1 MGEEENKYVSQLK
14 DVYDS
19 CDTTGSGYLDK
30 EELTEL
36 CHKLHLERQLPL
48 LLETLLG
55 NNHFARV
62 NFEEFKE
69 GFVTILSSSIN
80 LGLSDD
86 ESSYLE
92 PVVPDEVKPK
102 YISGAKWYGRRTR
115 PELQGT
121 KLETSKYLQE
131 QQAKVNVKSQLR
143 RSASL
148 ESVESLKSDE
158 EPESMKEQ
166 QHEMFEGQGRMCTWD
181 DDLYDSPRKVLTS
194 YFDMTENQV
203 RDIWEDL
210 GIGHNGYLNK
220 QELAT
225 VCKNIGLKEL
235 NKEDLEELFSKL
247 DSDGDGRVSLKEF
260 QLGLFS
266 HSPIPCPVSSTPHK
280 PKHQKSPSHQ
290 IFKESVHRSAT
301 PSFISGSA
309 ALNLFSSIDDGS
321 GFASPE
327 QIASIWAQEGVENC
341 KEILKG
347 LDFNMEERVNLL
359 ELSMV
364 LDDEI
369 MASKN
374 GLQQAAFASCKNE
387 LHHLEAQMEQ
397 ISIERDRARAEL
409 EKVEKRN
416 VQLFNEVDD
425 NHTALEHHNES
436 KLKNLE
442 QDYKGKL
449 TVMKFEVEMERELLL
464 QQVNHQRTKLE
475 ADIKSLKEEESS
487 LREKLT
493 LVIKENGR
501 LQTEVVEVA
510 QKLSASEKQ
519 VLKLQKDLDFMLKD
533 KLGLL
538 DPQSIEFFDQEKRF
552 AEIIKE
558 YEVQC
563 RELRDKNDELQLEV
577 EKLHSQLRG
586 RKPNQAWHNMEAN
599 HRGGK
604 ILSNSVKARIPDNIQ
619 RDDQLL
625 GYQHLPTTGQNG
637 VILIETDPY
646 SVSIEME
653 LLVEELKEQHQ
664 DLKIQLETKVNYYE
678 REIELMKRNFEIER
692 KDIEQS
698 FKIEI
703 SELEEQKSDL
713 EELNV
718 KYQEVIDGLKDQLQ
732 KVGSV
737 QELKKRF
744 EKERS
749 EIEQNYAKEISSLGH
764 RLAQER
770 DRLEDDMKMK
780 HETEM
785 HLMRIELHR
794 FSEDNILLKNK
805 LGRLQQEAEDADE
818 ANKKHR
824 KHIEE
829 FKMEKEKAMYEIEEL
844 KQLSNHYREE
854 IFQLNTRINLLSF
867 ELSELSSN
875 HKANLNTISVLNQRL
890 VVLETQKEHEA
901 VVAKQLQ
908 EASAELTKEHLQ
920 RQLAWQGER
929 ALLEQQLEASRE
941 QISQSQGLEA
951 ELEHLSQECRM
962 LQLMKTQL
970 GEALEE
976 CQDQLLEAN
985 THLRLVESHHAD
997 ELQHL
1002 RSQMDNLVS
1011 KDCLSELENKLVEK
1025 QEMIKQLQENLNF
1038 QEEQLKWQLATYQ
1051 EENENSHRLM
1061 QEKAGKLEMNLKNA
1075 EILLQENMAR
1085 LKEQFEK
1092 NAKSNLLLKD
1102 LYVENA
1108 QLMKTLQ
1115 VAEQKQKKAEN
1126 RNLILE
1132 EKISSLNKLIKEI
1145 TLASQ

>member
-92 PVVPDEVKPK
+92 PVKPK

-563 RELRDKNDELQLEV
+563 RDCVIKRAIKFLKQFVYL
-577 EKLHSQLRG
+577 ST
-586 RKPNQAWHNMEAN
+586 
-599 HRGGK
+599 
-604 ILSNSVKARIPDNIQ
+604 ILSKNPSHVF
-619 RDDQLL
+619 LL
-625 GYQHLPTTGQNG
+625 FQ
-637 VILIETDPY
+637 
-646 SVSIEME
+646 
-653 LLVEELKEQHQ
+653 
-664 DLKIQLETKVNYYE
+664 VNYYE

-785 HLMRIELHR
+785 HLMRGYSGTVLNVCN
-794 FSEDNILLKNK
+794 FS
-805 LGRLQQEAEDADE
+805 LQ
-818 ANKKHR
+818 
-824 KHIEE
+824 
-829 FKMEKEKAMYEIEEL
+829 
-844 KQLSNHYREE
+844 SNHYREE

-941 QISQSQGLEA
+941 Q
-951 ELEHLSQECRM
+951 
-962 LQLMKTQL
+962 
-970 GEALEE
+970 
-976 CQDQLLEAN
+976 
-985 THLRLVESHHAD
+985 V
-997 ELQHL
+997 
-1002 RSQMDNLVS
+1002 
-1011 KDCLSELENKLVEK
+1011 
-1025 QEMIKQLQENLNF
+1025 
-1038 QEEQLKWQLATYQ
+1038 
-1051 EENENSHRLM
+1051 
-1061 QEKAGKLEMNLKNA
+1061 
-1075 EILLQENMAR
+1075 R
-1085 LKEQFEK
+1085 LKSYFPFQFEK

>member
-844 KQLSNHYREE
+844 KQL
-854 IFQLNTRINLLSF
+854 
-867 ELSELSSN
+867 
-875 HKANLNTISVLNQRL
+875 
-890 VVLETQKEHEA
+890 
-901 VVAKQLQ
+901 
-908 EASAELTKEHLQ
+908 
-920 RQLAWQGER
+920 
-929 ALLEQQLEASRE
+929 
-941 QISQSQGLEA
+941 ISQSQGLEA

>member
-1 MGEEENKYVSQLK
+1 MDEEENKYVSQLK

-19 CDTTGSGYLDK
+19 CDTTGTGYLDK

-48 LLETLLG
+48 LLETLLV

-121 KLETSKYLQE
+121 KLETPKYLQE

-158 EPESMKEQ
+158 EAESAKEQ

-181 DDLYDSPRKVLTS
+181 DDLYDGHGKVRTS

-210 GIGHNGYLNK
+210 GIGNNGYLNK

-235 NKEDLEELFSKL
+235 EKEDLEELFNKL

-266 HSPIPCPVSSTPHK
+266 HSPILCPVSSTPLK
-280 PKHQKSPSHQ
+280 PKWPRSPSHQ
-290 IFKESVHRSAT
+290 VFKESGHRSAT
-301 PSFISGSA
+301 PSFLSGSA
-309 ALNLFSSIDDGS
+309 ALNLFSSIDDGN
-321 GFASPE
+321 GFATPE
-327 QIASIWAQEGVENC
+327 QVVSIWAQEGVENC

-359 ELSMV
+359 DLSMA
-364 LDDEI
+364 LEDEL
-369 MASKN
+369 MASKS
-374 GLQQAAFASCKNE
+374 GLQQAAFASFKHE
-387 LHHLEAQMEQ
+387 LHHLEAQVEQ
-397 ISIERDRARAEL
+397 ISTERDKARAEL

-416 VQLFNEVDD
+416 VQLFKEVDD
-425 NHTALEHHNES
+425 NHSALEHHNES
-436 KLKNLE
+436 KLKDLE
-442 QDYKGKL
+442 QDYRGKL
-449 TVMKFEVEMERELLL
+449 TVVKSEAEMERELLL
-464 QQVNHQRTKLE
+464 QQMNHQRTKLE
-475 ADIKSLKEEESS
+475 ADVKSLKEEECS

-493 LVIKENGR
+493 LVVKENSR
-501 LQTEVVEVA
+501 LQSEVVEVI
-510 QKLSASEKQ
+510 QKLSESEKQ

-538 DPQSIEFFDQEKRF
+538 DPHSTELFDQEEHF

-558 YEVQC
+558 YELQC
-563 RELRDKNDELQLEV
+563 RELRDKNDELQMEV
-577 EKLHSQLRG
+577 EKLHSHLHGSKHNLARHKMKASSPGG
-586 RKPNQAWHNMEAN
+586 RLMPDN
-599 HRGGK
+599 
-604 ILSNSVKARIPDNIQ
+604 VKART
-619 RDDQLL
+619 L
-625 GYQHLPTTGQNG
+625 GA
-637 VILIETDPY
+637 ILFESNPY
-646 SVSIEME
+646 SVSIETE
-653 LLVEELKEQHQ
+653 LLVEELKEQSQ

-678 REIELMKRNFEIER
+678 REIELMKKNFEKER
-692 KDIEQS
+692 KDIEQG

-718 KYQEVIDGLKDQLQ
+718 KRQEVIDGLKDQLQ
-732 KVGSV
+732 KLGPA

-744 EKERS
+744 EEERS
-749 EIEQNYAKEISSLGH
+749 EMEQYYAKEISSLGQ

-794 FSEDNILLKNK
+794 ISEDNILLKNK
-805 LGRLQQEAEDADE
+805 LGRFQQEVEDVGE

-829 FKMEKEKAMYEIEEL
+829 LKKEKEKAMYETEEL
-844 KQLSNHYREE
+844 NQLNHHYKEE
-854 IFQLNTRINLLSF
+854 IFQLNARTDQLSCELC
-867 ELSELSSN
+867 ELSN
-875 HKANLNTISVLNQRL
+875 NNKANRNTINVLNRRF
-890 VVLETQKEHEA
+890 VELETQKEHEA

-908 EASAELTKEHLQ
+908 EATAELTKEHLQ
-920 RQLAWQGER
+920 QQLAWQGER
-929 ALLEQQLEASRE
+929 ALLEQQLKVSRE
-941 QISQSQGLEA
+941 KTNQSQELEA
-951 ELEHLSQECRM
+951 ELEQLTQECQM
-962 LQLMKTQL
+962 LRLTKAQLR
-970 GEALEE
+970 EEVEE
-976 CQDQLLEAN
+976 CRDQLLEAN
-985 THLRLVESHHAD
+985 TRLSLVESHHAE

-1002 RSQMDNLVS
+1002 KSQMDNSVS
-1011 KDCLSELENKLVEK
+1011 KDCCAELEKRLAEE
-1025 QEMIKQLQENLNF
+1025 QEMVRQLQGKLNF
-1038 QEEQLKWQLATYQ
+1038 QAHQMRWQLAIHR

-1061 QEKAGKLEMNLKNA
+1061 EEKVGELEMNVKNA
-1075 EILLQENMAR
+1075 EILLQENTAH
-1085 LKEQFEK
+1085 LKEQLEK

-1115 VAEQKQKKAEN
+1115 VTEQRQKSTEN

-1132 EKISSLNKLIKEI
+1132 EKISSLNKLIREI